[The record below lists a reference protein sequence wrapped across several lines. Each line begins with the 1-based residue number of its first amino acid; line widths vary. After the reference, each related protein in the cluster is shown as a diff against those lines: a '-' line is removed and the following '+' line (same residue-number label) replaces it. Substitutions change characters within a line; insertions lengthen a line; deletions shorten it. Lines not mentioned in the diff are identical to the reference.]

1 MTLEEFKNQLKESD
15 NTEKRVRFL
24 RKHMFH
30 GLPAV
35 FDKRESDYFD
45 FRQFIG
51 EKFDVG
57 FQEVFIVGSGKLGF
71 SYIKG
76 TQFSYESDIDIVIV
90 NEQLFEKYYQN
101 ICDYQYQLDRFKKIP
116 TERELTMYNRFLQ
129 YLVKGWMRPDLL
141 PYSFQADAI
150 KSDWFEF
157 FKSIS
162 YGQSNIGNYKVN
174 GGLFKNYQYLEKYHL
189 SGIEQTYNRLIA

>member
-1 MTLEEFKNQLKESD
+1 
-15 NTEKRVRFL
+15 
-24 RKHMFH
+24 MFH

-35 FDKRESDYFD
+35 FDNRESDYFD
-45 FRQFIG
+45 FRQIIG
-51 EKFDVG
+51 EKFGIG

-76 TQFSYESDIDIVIV
+76 TQFSYESDIDVVVV
-90 NEQLFEKYYQN
+90 NDQLFEKYYLN

-116 TERELTMYNRFLQ
+116 TEKELNMYNRFLQ

-150 KSDWFEF
+150 KSDWFDF

-162 YGQSNIGNYKVN
+162 YGQSSIGNYKVN

>member
-1 MTLEEFKNQLKESD
+1 MTLEDFNTQLKDSD
-15 NTEKRVRFL
+15 TADKRIRFL

-30 GLPAV
+30 GLPIV
-35 FDKRESDYFD
+35 FDNRETDYFD
-45 FRQFIG
+45 FRQLIS
-51 EKFDVG
+51 EKFNIG

-76 TQFSYESDIDIVIV
+76 TEFSYESDIDVVIM
-90 NEQLFEKYYQN
+90 NEKLFEKYYLN
-101 ICDYQYQLDRFKKIP
+101 ICDYQYQLDKFKKIP
-116 TERELTMYNRFLQ
+116 TEKELTMYNKFLQ

-141 PYSFQADAI
+141 PYSFQADAM

-162 YGQSNIGNYKVN
+162 YGKCNIGNYKIS
-174 GGLFKNYQYLEKYHL
+174 GGLFKNYQYLEKYHMN
-189 SGIEQTYNRLIA
+189 GIEQTYNRLIA